1 MINGKP
7 RTLTVNRNTAQMFR
21 RSESSTFIRIICL
34 FVKQGTLFRWEDHL
48 KNTRNIFFA
57 KTLDKSSLMH

>member
-1 MINGKP
+1 MIKGKP

-48 KNTRNIFFA
+48 KTSEIF
-57 KTLDKSSLMH
+57 LI

>member
-1 MINGKP
+1 MIKGKP

-48 KNTRNIFFA
+48 KNIRNIFNL
-57 KTLDKSSLMH
+57 KRLTNSL